1 MVITLSVIIWW
12 ILIGLVVGAVAR
24 LVIPGRQ
31 HIGILVTIL
40 IGIVAAIV
48 GGILT
53 AALLGA
59 GHTLI
64 TFIVAVLLA
73 ALAVSAFSTRR
84 YGREH
89 HRNPP
94 PPARSARAATAG
106 PTPAA
111 AVGRP
116 GVASSQP
123 LGS

>member
-31 HIGILVTIL
+31 HIGIILTIL
-40 IGIVAAIV
+40 IGVVAAIV

-59 GHTLI
+59 GHTVI

-73 ALAVSAFSTRR
+73 ALAVSAFTTHG
-84 YGREH
+84 YGRY
-89 HRNPP
+89 R
-94 PPARSARAATAG
+94 RRRRRAAW
-106 PTPAA
+106 
-111 AVGRP
+111 RRR
-116 GVASSQP
+116 
-123 LGS
+123 

>member
-1 MVITLSVIIWW
+1 MTLTLSIIIWW

-53 AALLGA
+53 AAVLGA
-59 GHTLI
+59 GHTII

-73 ALAVSAFSTRR
+73 ALAVSAFSTRG
-84 YGREH
+84 YGRYH
-89 HRNPP
+89 TRSRSR
-94 PPARSARAATAG
+94 PAWRR
-106 PTPAA
+106 
-111 AVGRP
+111 
-116 GVASSQP
+116 
-123 LGS
+123 

>member
-1 MVITLSVIIWW
+1 MTLTLSVILWW

-31 HIGILVTIL
+31 HIGIIVTIL

-59 GHTLI
+59 GHTVI

-73 ALAVSAFSTRR
+73 ALAVSMFTTRG
-84 YGREH
+84 YGRY
-89 HRNPP
+89 HRSSSSRRR
-94 PPARSARAATAG
+94 PAWRRW
-106 PTPAA
+106 
-111 AVGRP
+111 
-116 GVASSQP
+116 
-123 LGS
+123 

>member
-12 ILIGLVVGAVAR
+12 ILIGLVVGAVGR

-31 HIGILVTIL
+31 HIGIIPHTL

-59 GHTLI
+59 GHTVI

-73 ALAVSAFSTRR
+73 ALAVSASPTRVYGRSRTRR
-84 YGREH
+84 R
-89 HRNPP
+89 PP
-94 PPARSARAATAG
+94 WRRW
-106 PTPAA
+106 
-111 AVGRP
+111 
-116 GVASSQP
+116 
-123 LGS
+123 

>member
-31 HIGILVTIL
+31 HIGIILTIL

-59 GHTLI
+59 GHTVI

-73 ALAVSAFSTRR
+73 ALAVSAFATRG
-84 YGREH
+84 YGRY
-89 HRNPP
+89 
-94 PPARSARAATAG
+94 RSSRRRAAW
-106 PTPAA
+106 
-111 AVGRP
+111 RRW
-116 GVASSQP
+116 
-123 LGS
+123 

>member
-1 MVITLSVIIWW
+1 MLITLSVIIWW

-59 GHTLI
+59 RHPLI
-64 TFIVAVLLA
+64 PFIVALLLA
-73 ALAVSAFSTRR
+73 APPVSAVSRRSAAFS
-84 YGREH
+84 
-89 HRNPP
+89 
-94 PPARSARAATAG
+94 PARCARPRARS
-106 PTPAA
+106 P
-111 AVGRP
+111 GRP
-116 GVASSQP
+116 AWRR
-123 LGS
+123 